1 MTVVPYQ
8 GSKIRTKRLAVAGKV
23 TADEAIIGDLK
34 MTGTTNEF
42 QLRNN
47 NLDDNVNNTCLMQL
61 ADGETTVGA
70 PASKAIKFTQGG
82 VTRASLGTDGNWVF
96 DRPINVNGVATII
109 GTQLSTDAFDSTR
122 ITNVTSGGDM
132 RFATTDSN
140 SNLVEKVK
148 LQNSGRLIVGHDF
161 TTTPTAPSGSE
172 LFHNAGTTRLV
183 GDTTIDGAAILNDG
197 LDVNGN
203 LTVTNGTA
211 TVGGV
216 QLGSSGSAG
225 IIFNTTNNGNLR
237 FATSDSNNNL
247 VEKVQLLNSGRLVVG
262 HDFASIPAPPSGSEL
277 FHNAGTSRLVGD
289 TTIDGAAILN
299 DGLTLTGE
307 IISNGDIKSG
317 TSNDLVL
324 ECQKSNGEIKFLTDT
339 GQKANITSAGAL
351 CINTVAPT
359 GTEKLNVNGDVKVTG
374 DVDATT
380 MTIGNRVITT
390 TPLEKLFVHG
400 AVAVLGIFKILE
412 ETDGVGERGMAT
424 FRALGGDSATTG
436 SVLEID
442 PLPSGT
448 AGNKGTVDILGKLN
462 VKADTTIKGTLT
474 INKSDDVTVQSK
486 IYTLGTDSGGND
498 NANTTLVL
506 DPEPFADENNNGT
519 ISCRGVLECFRGFR
533 IRGSANL
540 NFHGQVGAVISNLT
554 NDGFIRFLVKDATL
568 NANVDRMRLTN
579 AGRLIIG
586 HDYTGGASDPIG
598 SEKLYVDGDTTLM
611 GNVFIRKANDHTV
624 CATLKVTGSDGD
636 ATLIIDPEPFATG
649 SDGTDSDTKPAGGTV
664 VIRGALNVDGA
675 TGLPPD
681 GAPPNLVAKL
691 GVAELRSYAF
701 TLAGLPQ
708 NSFWI
713 MGHRDLDLNNSS
725 AWFKDAAI
733 AQQATGEVW
742 FASKTAS
749 TTNSAPSF
757 RFRDGSIGAT
767 GTTVLQYYNSGGST
781 WAFASDVTVTGEV
794 TINDKLTVSNQPE
807 IHNQLNHIA
816 SIGYLK
822 VENYFHN
829 TNGSYMILRNSSLT
843 GHWGQTAALIQGGA
857 GFTYLG
863 SQASQ
868 ELKFTQ
874 GGTDRGKINTD
885 GTWTFLTNVTIDERL
900 IISKDPFSNFIGVG
914 HNTVA
919 TNSSPTRSWARKQTL
934 YIRDNGD
941 LYLNGHSGGI
951 IFRHNNVTKATL
963 AQSLM
968 TFNTDVTV
976 TGTFTNSSDDRLKIN
991 EQPLL
996 GALSVIR
1003 QIKPQSYL
1011 KLKDETDLDGS
1022 FNVGVIAQEL
1032 YQIPELQFAVKV
1044 PDEPTRMEDNFVKE
1058 TVQETVTEYEE
1069 VTETITEE
1077 DLSGNITTREVVTQN
1092 PVEVTRDVEKE
1103 VNRPYEVTNYWS
1115 VDYNALS
1122 VYNIAAVKELD
1133 STVRELSGLVLSH
1146 KAEIKSLMERIAAL
1160 EAN

>member
-23 TADEAIIGDLK
+23 TADEAIIGELK
-34 MTGTTNEF
+34 ITGTTNEF

-47 NLDDNVNNTCLMQL
+47 NLQDNVNNSCLVQL
-61 ADGETTVGA
+61 ADGETTLGA

-82 VTRASLGTDGNWVF
+82 VTRASLGTDGNWDF
-96 DRPINVNGVATII
+96 NRPI
-109 GTQLSTDAFDSTR
+109 
-122 ITNVTSGGDM
+122 
-132 RFATTDSN
+132 
-140 SNLVEKVK
+140 
-148 LQNSGRLIVGHDF
+148 
-161 TTTPTAPSGSE
+161 
-172 LFHNAGTTRLV
+172 
-183 GDTTIDGAAILNDG
+183 
-197 LDVNGN
+197 DVNGN

-216 QLGSSGSAG
+216 QLGSTGSNG
-225 IIFNTTNNGNLR
+225 IIFNTTNTGNLR

-247 VEKVQLLNSGRLVVG
+247 VEKVQLQNSGRLVVG
-262 HDFASIPAPPSGSEL
+262 HDFASHPAAPSGSEL

-359 GTEKLNVNGDVKVTG
+359 GTEKLNVNGNVNVTG
-374 DVDATT
+374 DIDLTGEVS
-380 MTIGNRVITT
+380 TT
-390 TPLEKLFVHG
+390 TLQVGGPFNLDSAKFFVNG
-400 AVAVLGIFKILE
+400 DTGLLGNVRIYESGI
-412 ETDGVGERGMAT
+412 GERAEAT
-424 FRALGGDSATTG
+424 LRTFGGDSGIGVG

-442 PLPSGT
+442 PSPADT
-448 AGNKGTVDILGKLN
+448 TGNKGTVNIEGNLD
-462 VKADTTIKGTLT
+462 VKATTTINGNLV
-474 INKSDDVTVQSK
+474 INKAGDAAVQAKIFTSGADSAAGNNSNTV
-486 IYTLGTDSGGND
+486 LH
-498 NANTTLVL
+498 L
-506 DPEPFADENNNGT
+506 DPEPFLNEHANGIVRAEGIMEVSNGVRQNSGLVEFPIEQLHNSGYIQFKTGGAD
-519 ISCRGVLECFRGFR
+519 
-533 IRGSANL
+533 
-540 NFHGQVGAVISNLT
+540 
-554 NDGFIRFLVKDATL
+554 K
-568 NANVDRMRLTN
+568 MRLTN
-579 AGRLIIG
+579 SGRLVIG
-586 HDYTGGASDPIG
+586 AADPIG

-713 MGHRDLDLNNSS
+713 MGHRDLDLNNNS

-757 RFRDGSIGAT
+757 RFRDGSIGT
-767 GTTVLQYYNSGGST
+767 NGTTVLQYYNSGGST
-781 WAFASDVTVTGEV
+781 WEFASDVTVTGEV
-794 TINDKLTVSNQPE
+794 TINDKLTVTSPSANQNVLYP
-807 IHNQLNHIA
+807 IA
-816 SIGYLK
+816 DLGYWK
-822 VENYFHN
+822 FENLLSGQEYA
-829 TNGSYMILRNSSLT
+829 ILRHRSMAYNE
-843 GHWGQTAALIQGGA
+843 AALTQYSSGA
-857 GFTYLG
+857 TTVG
-863 SQASQ
+863 SKASQ
-868 ELKFTQ
+868 IINFTQ
-874 GGTDRGKINTD
+874 GGTTRGQVNTDGSWTFNTGVTMPFTTVSAVITNSVASTANLSLSCANGSSLFFGRSGVSPEFKMNTD
-885 GTWTFLTNVTIDERL
+885 GTFSFLNDV
-900 IISKDPFSNFIGVG
+900 
-914 HNTVA
+914 
-919 TNSSPTRSWARKQTL
+919 
-934 YIRDNGD
+934 
-941 LYLNGHSGGI
+941 
-951 IFRHNNVTKATL
+951 
-963 AQSLM
+963 
-968 TFNTDVTV
+968 TFNTDVTMQNLRVSQPHSNYFMLRHKDLSGVWSSQAALMQTNTGATIVQCAHNQTFSIRRGLTASPHFEDKMVLNSSGTTFTFNTAVTV

-1069 VTETITEE
+1069 VTETITEIEYQDVTETITKE
-1077 DLSGNITTREVVTQN
+1077 DLSGNISYHVVETQKPVEVTRDVVTQN